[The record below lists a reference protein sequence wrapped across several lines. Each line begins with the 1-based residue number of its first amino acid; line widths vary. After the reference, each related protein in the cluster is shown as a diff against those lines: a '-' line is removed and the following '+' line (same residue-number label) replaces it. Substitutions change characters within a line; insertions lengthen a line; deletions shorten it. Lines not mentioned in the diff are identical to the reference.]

1 MMIRLHWPLWQKS
14 SGATRNIV
22 AEKESSLTRLGWR
35 EWVDL
40 PELGLTNIKA
50 KVDTGARTSALHA
63 FELRTFEED
72 GRQRVEFKM
81 HPKQRDQK
89 TVVVCTADIKDER
102 VVRDSGGHKEER
114 YVIATEVEL
123 ANQRWPIEIT
133 LTNRDTMLFRM
144 LLGRTAM
151 ANRII
156 VDPGKSF
163 LFGRA
168 KQKVTKKKSHG

>member
-1 MMIRLHWPLWQKS
+1 MTQEVSTI
-14 SGATRNIV
+14 
-22 AEKESSLTRLGWR
+22 GWR
-35 EWVDL
+35 EWVLLPDLGL
-40 PELGLTNIKA
+40 PEIKA
-50 KVDTGARTSALHA
+50 KIDTGARTSCLHA
-63 FELRTFEED
+63 FS
-72 GRQRVEFKM
+72 VEPF
-81 HPKQRDQK
+81 
-89 TVVVCTADIKDER
+89 IKDGKQW
-102 VVRDSGGHKEER
+102 VRFGIHPHQDDTETEVFSEAEVIDKRMISDSGGHKEER

-163 LFGRA
+163 LFGKA
-168 KQKVTKKKSHG
+168 KKKVTKKKSYG